1 MDALARVLALSQT
14 DREAL
19 GLAHTPREILQQPS
33 TWRRTF
39 QKVCQLAPA
48 IEEFLTRSGLRGLD
62 STPVTVVLLG
72 AGTSDYIGKSLCA
85 LLQKVWR
92 CEVRAI
98 PSTDMLTGM
107 EEYVLPG
114 RSYLWISFSRSGDSS
129 EGVAVLESA
138 LERYPEIHQL
148 IVTCNTRGKMARLF
162 SDPRRV
168 FTIVLDDE
176 VNDRGLAM
184 TSAFTNMVIVGQA
197 LAHLRDLESY
207 EKILN
212 EMASVASLVL
222 STAADL
228 SERLVREGFSKIC
241 FLGSG
246 ALKGAATESAL
257 KVLELTNG
265 RVMSFS
271 ESFLGLR
278 HGPLSA
284 VDQETLLVSFLS
296 GDETRR
302 GFELDLVREIRDKS
316 LTGKFAFVSP
326 TGIRDSV
333 LMEFERDTIV
343 LGFERGMPDFYR
355 PPVDVLLGQLLG
367 LFASLREGLKPDTPS
382 PQGAISRV
390 VSHVTIY

>member
-1 MDALARVLALSQT
+1 MDALARLLALPQS

-19 GLAHTPREILQQPS
+19 GLAHTPSEILQQPG

-39 QKVCQLAPA
+39 QRVLRLAPA
-48 IEEFLTRSGLRGLD
+48 VEEFLLRSGLRGVD
-62 STPVTVVLLG
+62 PTSVSVVLLG

-85 LLQKVWR
+85 LLQKLWR
-92 CEVRAI
+92 CEVQAI
-98 PSTDMLTGM
+98 PSTDMLTNM
-107 EEYVLPG
+107 TEHVLPG

-148 IVTCNTRGKMARLF
+148 IVTCNTLGKMARSF
-162 SDPRRV
+162 SHHPRV
-168 FTIVLDDE
+168 FSIVLDDE

-184 TSAFTNMVIVGQA
+184 TSAFTNMVIAGQA
-197 LAHLRDLESY
+197 LAHLGDLESY

-212 EMASVASLVL
+212 EMALVTSLVL
-222 STAADL
+222 PTMADL

-284 VDQETLLVSFLS
+284 IDRETLLVSFLS
-296 GDETRR
+296 ANATRR
-302 GFELDLVREIRDKS
+302 AFELDLVKEICDKG
-316 LTGKFAFVSP
+316 LTGKFAIVSP
-326 TGIRDSV
+326 TGIPDSV
-333 LMEFERDTIV
+333 LVKLDKGTIV
-343 LGFERGMPDFYR
+343 LGFEEEIPDSYR
-355 PPVDVLLGQLLG
+355 PPVDVILGQLLG